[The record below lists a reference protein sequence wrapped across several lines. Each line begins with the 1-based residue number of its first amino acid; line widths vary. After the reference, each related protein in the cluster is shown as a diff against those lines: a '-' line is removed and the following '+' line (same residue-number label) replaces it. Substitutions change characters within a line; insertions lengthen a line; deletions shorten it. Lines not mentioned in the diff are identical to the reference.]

1 MTLVRRVVSLAVV
14 SAVLAITVAC
24 GAGDNGSNL
33 QGRESI
39 LVYSGRDE
47 GLVAPMIE
55 ILSGD
60 LGFTV
65 DVDYSGNTH
74 AQADRLLAEGD
85 DTPAEVFFGQDA
97 AALGM
102 LDQREMLEKL
112 PDDILGMVPARYRSN
127 DGTWIATSARERVL
141 VYNTVQ
147 ATATQLPAGIDGLLD
162 PRWRGRI
169 AYAPTNASF
178 QSFVTALRVARGD
191 EAARRWLTDFV
202 ANDPIPLAD
211 NGSVVQAVTAGQA
224 ALGLTNHY
232 YWYPLVLAGGAG
244 SPVGLHRFS
253 AGDPGALVNVAGAGV
268 VKHSDNKPQA
278 IEFLRALLSEGA
290 QTYFADEAAEYP
302 VVSGVTSS
310 TYALPPLE
318 EVAGLDIDLDELAS
332 VAQTR
337 TMLSEVGML

>member
-1 MTLVRRVVSLAVV
+1 MAL
-14 SAVLAITVAC
+14 
-24 GAGDNGSNL
+24 
-33 QGRESI
+33 
-39 LVYSGRDE
+39 
-47 GLVAPMIE
+47 MIE

-162 PRWRGRI
+162 P
-169 AYAPTNASF
+169 
-178 QSFVTALRVARGD
+178 
-191 EAARRWLTDFV
+191 
-202 ANDPIPLAD
+202 
-211 NGSVVQAVTAGQA
+211 AGE
-224 ALGLTNHY
+224 
-232 YWYPLVLAGGAG
+232 AG
-244 SPVGLHRFS
+244 SRTPRPTRRSSHSSRLCGLPEATKRLAVGSPISWPTTRF
-253 AGDPGALVNVAGAGV
+253 
-268 VKHSDNKPQA
+268 
-278 IEFLRALLSEGA
+278 LS
-290 QTYFADEAAEYP
+290 
-302 VVSGVTSS
+302 
-310 TYALPPLE
+310 
-318 EVAGLDIDLDELAS
+318 
-332 VAQTR
+332 R
-337 TMLSEVGML
+337 TTVLWCKQ